1 MYTLKIQRITYPGL
15 QGVGFLKYVLAERWS
30 LKKTVADEHF
40 ESKKSFQTRLET
52 STGLD
57 DSDKLWLID
66 PLFIS
71 QLLTP

>member
-1 MYTLKIQRITYPGL
+1 MITYPRL

-57 DSDKLWLID
+57 DSDK
-66 PLFIS
+66 
-71 QLLTP
+71 